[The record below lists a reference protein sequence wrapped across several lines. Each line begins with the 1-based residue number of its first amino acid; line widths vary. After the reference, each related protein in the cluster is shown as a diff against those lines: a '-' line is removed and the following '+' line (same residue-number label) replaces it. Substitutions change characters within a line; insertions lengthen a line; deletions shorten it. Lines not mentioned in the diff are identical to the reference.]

1 MFKKLIT
8 IIILLSLIT
17 ITAFGL
23 TGELSPNSL
32 FYKPGYGEYGEE
44 AYNQYNTYI
53 DIADAAIT
61 ANATAFDLYYLI
73 TQINTQAKMEAIWG
87 VALVNDG
94 DLADYQP
101 LDTALTNLSALTY
114 VSPSFIKLTADDTYA
129 VRTLAE
135 AKEDLDLEIGTDVQ
149 AYNVNNAYITDKL
162 SAFAAT
168 TSAQLAGVISDEIG
182 AGKARF
188 DTSVTDKNSTATLTV
203 AEAGTILCSAA
214 SAYTITY
221 NRSSNTRI
229 NISLQENR
237 C

>member
-101 LDTALTNLSALTY
+101 LDTALTNLSALAY

-168 TSAQLAGVISDEIG
+168 TSAQLAGVISDETG
-182 AGKARF
+182 TLKLVFA
-188 DTSVTDKNSTATLTV
+188 DSVSKSKIV
-203 AEAGTILCSAA
+203 SVFEKGTTTPEEL
-214 SAYTITY
+214 
-221 NRSSNTRI
+221 
-229 NISLQENR
+229 
-237 C
+237 